1 MSHRV
6 SLALLLLLCCQCFC
20 GVSRSKMLHRSTFL
34 EEQSTL
40 AKSDLRWKEKRI
52 LSKDLSDDEEKLFVG
67 HIPDIEDV
75 GVFHPIPVPSQFQVN
90 ELDVYGEAFA
100 SWFSSF
106 LSQKPCKDNFSRYKI
121 GISNCRFTNLKKA
134 SKLQSHGFGSGVI
147 RHFTF

>member
-1 MSHRV
+1 
-6 SLALLLLLCCQCFC
+6 
-20 GVSRSKMLHRSTFL
+20 MLHRSTFL

-90 ELDVYGEAFA
+90 EFDV
-100 SWFSSF
+100 
-106 LSQKPCKDNFSRYKI
+106 
-121 GISNCRFTNLKKA
+121 
-134 SKLQSHGFGSGVI
+134 
-147 RHFTF
+147 

>member
-90 ELDVYGEAFA
+90 ELDVYGEAYA
-100 SWFSSF
+100 SWFSRSIFRSPCRSF
-106 LSQKPCKDNFSRYKI
+106 LCQKPYKDNFSGYKI
-121 GISNCRFTNLKKA
+121 GISNCRFTNLKKV
-134 SKLQSHGFGSGVI
+134 SKLQSHGFG
-147 RHFTF
+147 